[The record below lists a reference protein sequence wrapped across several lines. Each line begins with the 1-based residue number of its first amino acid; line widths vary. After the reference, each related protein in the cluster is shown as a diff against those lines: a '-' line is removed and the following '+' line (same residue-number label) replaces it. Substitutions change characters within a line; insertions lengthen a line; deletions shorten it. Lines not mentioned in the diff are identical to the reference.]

1 MKTVISIYR
10 LFFSLLIAFLIGL
23 LFIRINGNAAEDKE
37 EIKQKYLEQ
46 KIDVKTLNKE
56 FEDDIINI
64 IEENDAIVINF
75 ENDAL
80 FKNNKSINADF
91 KEIPYDQVTDFKIVN
106 NIGYFLIGNLIFTSK
121 VDEND
126 LNLEEISD
134 LNNYGINAKGI
145 EIYNDIIYAYGE
157 INNDACVFS
166 ITLDDEEVNN
176 LIIGGEQEEIFLDA
190 FILNNQLFL
199 IGKKDSISYS
209 SDLQNVGLPNTK
221 KVFMLSY
228 DLELEEQINQL
239 YFNERETSE
248 EYLRYFKV
256 DDYFYLQLDST
267 IFKIDQDLNLM
278 QQEFEPTCDINQDY
292 YPTMIKNKMEIITSF
307 DNKIF
312 LNDCLLANFT
322 GKISLTKIN
331 KGNLELYTIAENIL
345 NIYQISEYHID
356 KNEKVISTRYY
367 TDINFLNK
375 FCIDSYFE
383 TLKTEISSLIPNLP
397 KNIDG
402 EYDLIYKITKENETS
417 FLING
422 KYELKPFVNIVDG
435 GIYPTHKE
443 LLFYGNATLN
453 DEVIYNGYK
462 IKEEGSYELKIT
474 NANNKVT
481 IYHIKTI
488 ENYYKDDECVTISPD
503 ITINKNTNFKININ
517 YNANENTKIK
527 EIWINDSKHQ
537 DFKIE
542 DQQISINLKSDSK
555 YSIKNYHID
564 KIVYEDKTLKEYLI
578 NQNYLV
584 MTLKDDPMI
593 VMEKIIKNQK
603 ITLNYEFDDLDKTF
617 NYLKTEL
624 YNGNDLVG
632 INYNYFNKAIKII
645 NLDIKKITCKH
656 YLVSYNGNKMTTI
669 LLMEYEIENYN
680 YNKFLESTF
689 TVEHQ
694 LNALNVEIN
703 PSQANLLSLSA
714 NNNNLIKDLKITD
727 NNLNPI
733 IIIIIS
739 GVIIGVGIIIFIL
752 IKTKILQFKN
762 KKETLKSK

>member
-23 LFIRINGNAAEDKE
+23 LFIRINGNADSN
-37 EIKQKYLEQ
+37 EIVKQKYLEQ

-56 FEDDIINI
+56 FEDEIINI

-80 FKNNKSINADF
+80 FQNTKSINA
-91 KEIPYDQVTDFKIVN
+91 KYKTIPYDQVTDFKIVDS
-106 NIGYFLIGNLIFTSK
+106 IGYFLIGNLIFTSK
-121 VDEND
+121 IDEEN
-126 LNLEEISD
+126 LELEEISD
-134 LNNYGINAKGI
+134 LNNYGIDAAGI
-145 EIYNDIIYAYGE
+145 EVYNDIIYAYGE
-157 INNDACVFS
+157 MDNNACVFS
-166 ITLDDEEVNN
+166 ITLDDEEINN
-176 LIIGGEQEEIFLDA
+176 LIVGGSQNETFLDA
-190 FILNNQLFL
+190 FILNEQLYL
-199 IGKKDSISYS
+199 IGQKDSISYS
-209 SDLQNVGLPNTK
+209 SDLQNVGLPNTEK
-221 KVFMLSY
+221 IFMLSY
-228 DLELEEQINQL
+228 DLELEERINQL

-248 EYLRYFKV
+248 KYLKYYLE
-256 DDYFYLQLDST
+256 DDHFYLQLDSV

-278 QQEFEPTCDINQDY
+278 PQEFEPTCDNDQNY
-292 YPTMIKNKMEIITSF
+292 YLVKIKNQIKILKNKNNKLFLDDNYLTDIIG
-307 DNKIF
+307 NIA
-312 LNDCLLANFT
+312 LIN
-322 GKISLTKIN
+322 IN
-331 KGNLELYTIAENIL
+331 KGNLELYTTTENIL
-345 NIYQISEYHID
+345 NYYQISEYHIN

-367 TDINFLNK
+367 SEINFVNK
-375 FCIDSYFE
+375 LIIDSYFE
-383 TLKTEISSLIPNLP
+383 NLKIKISGLNPNLP

-402 EYDLIYKITKENETS
+402 EYDLIYKITKEDETS

-435 GIYPTHKE
+435 GIYPVHKE

-474 NANNKVT
+474 NANNKEK
-481 IYHIKTI
+481 IYHLKTI

-503 ITINKNTNFKININ
+503 IVVNKNTNFKININ

-542 DQQISINLKSDSK
+542 NKQITINLKSDSK

-584 MTLKDDPMI
+584 MTLKDDPTI
-593 VMEKIIKNQK
+593 VMEKIIKDQK
-603 ITLNYEFDDLDKTF
+603 ITLNYEFDDPDKTF
-617 NYLKTEL
+617 SYLKTEL

-645 NLDIKKITCKH
+645 NLDLKKITCKH
-656 YLVSYNGNKMTTI
+656 YLVSYNGNKMTTT

-694 LNALNVEIN
+694 LNALNIEIN
-703 PSQANLLSLSA
+703 PSQANLISLSA

-762 KKETLKSK
+762 KKETIKSK